1 MVRISVLHDAL
12 KTMNNAER
20 KGKRQALVRP
30 SSKVVIKF
38 LQVMMKHG
46 ASGVRL
52 AAASAGQQR
61 FPFGISCD
69 QSCTRCQQL
78 GMLHTTSLCFKSA
91 HCSSCSCAA
100 VLHQPGPSRL
110 PSRWCSLAYRLP
122 CPWYRLHWRGRAG
135 GRPPGG
141 QDCSRA
147 QRQVGA
153 SKAAAYDR
161 LRLNG
166 SNPCL
171 AALRKAAANQRWF
184 GIEAG

>member
-61 FPFGISCD
+61 LFFGISCD

-78 GMLHTTSLCFKSA
+78 GMLHTTSLCF
-91 HCSSCSCAA
+91 
-100 VLHQPGPSRL
+100 HQPVLQIRPLQQLLLR
-110 PSRWCSLAYRLP
+110 R
-122 CPWYRLHWRGRAG
+122 RAA
-135 GRPPGG
+135 PAWPE
-141 QDCSRA
+141 Q
-147 QRQVGA
+147 
-153 SKAAAYDR
+153 AA
-161 LRLNG
+161 
-166 SNPCL
+166 
-171 AALRKAAANQRWF
+171 
-184 GIEAG
+184 